1 MYGMSYL
8 TLIIVTL
15 ALGMGAQAWI
25 NSSYKKWAAVPNQMG
40 MSGAEAARRMLDMNG
55 LQHVGITMLNK
66 PDLSDYF
73 DPTKN
78 MLGLSAGVYNGR
90 SVGAIA
96 VACHEAGHAVQ
107 HAQNYMPAKARMALV
122 PITNFASNAW
132 MIIFFM
138 GLFMN
143 MLGLVQLAIV
153 LYAIVLLF
161 QVVTLP
167 VEFDASRRGLAYIEG
182 YTPLGGNQA
191 DGAKKVLSA
200 AAFTYVAA
208 ALASLLQL
216 LYFAGFARSE

>member
-96 VACHEAGHAVQ
+96 GMIVFRHKTKHLKFLIGLPLILIIH
-107 HAQNYMPAKARMALV
+107 LV
-122 PITNFASNAW
+122 LW
-132 MIIFFM
+132 Y
-138 GLFMN
+138 L
-143 MLGLVQLAIV
+143 
-153 LYAIVLLF
+153 
-161 QVVTLP
+161 
-167 VEFDASRRGLAYIEG
+167 
-182 YTPLGGNQA
+182 
-191 DGAKKVLSA
+191 LSA
-200 AAFTYVAA
+200 KM
-208 ALASLLQL
+208 
-216 LYFAGFARSE
+216 